1 MKKRLWELGK
11 SLVILLLIVSLL
23 FLTAAALPAE
33 MIRSTPWLSTLLQP
47 IAPLLG
53 LSQAEL
59 TYVEEAGSLTD
70 AAQPLMISVRNSSGR
85 ATAQWDFTALDTA
98 YETLGGMLGEALDT
112 AGAFTTATPRQVQ
125 TALSGESACFDFRFR
140 LPSQLLASWLDA
152 GCRDD
157 APSGMVYVLAIEDGQ
172 VNLYLSGGG
181 SYRAAT
187 LVSASALEELL
198 EQFKPDG
205 SQFAFEAGTRL
216 SALTVIPGQAPSV
229 AAGTGVSPCDNRYME
244 ALATELGFNPYDET
258 RYTDSSGV
266 TYFSETN
273 CSLQISAD
281 GAILL
286 TSSSADRFQ
295 AAGTSL
301 EILVEQARSLIEVA
315 VGDTLGDARLYLS
328 GVTQSGTAT
337 VCTFDYI
344 LGGIPVSYGKDAA
357 ACVTFDGPSVTELR
371 LQTAGFS
378 LTGDTLKIM
387 PPAQAMAILPDGGK
401 LELEYRCAYSGSLSA
416 GWKK

>member
-1 MKKRLWELGK
+1 MKTKLWEMGK
-11 SLVILLLIVSLL
+11 SLLILILIFSLL
-23 FLTAAALPAE
+23 FLTAAAMPAE

-59 TYVEEAGSLTD
+59 TYVQEAGALTD

-85 ATAQWDFTALDTA
+85 STAQWDFTALDAA

-112 AGAFTTATPRQVQ
+112 AGAFTATSPRHVQ
-125 TALSGESACFDFRFR
+125 AALSGESACFDFRFR
-140 LPSQLLASWLDA
+140 LPAQLLASWLDA
-152 GCRDD
+152 GCQDD
-157 APSGMVYVLAIEDGQ
+157 TPAGTVYVLAIEDGQ
-172 VNLYLSGGG
+172 VNLYLSGSG
-181 SYRAAT
+181 SYRAT
-187 LVSASALEELL
+187 TQVSASALEELL

-205 SQFAFEAGTRL
+205 SQFGFETGTQL
-216 SALTVIPGQAPSV
+216 AALTVIPAQAPAV
-229 AAGTGVSPCDNRYME
+229 AAGTGTSPCDNRYME
-244 ALATELGFNPYDET
+244 ALATALGFNPYDDT

-273 CSLQISAD
+273 CSLQISSD

-301 EILVEQARSLIEVA
+301 EILVEEARQLLMVA
-315 VGDTLGDARLYLS
+315 EGDVLGNARLYLS
-328 GVTQSGTAT
+328 GVTQSDSTT

-344 LGGIPVSYGKDAA
+344 LGGVPVSYSKDSAA
-357 ACVTFDGPSVTELR
+357 VVTFDGSAVTELR
-371 LQTAGFS
+371 LQATKFS
-378 LTGDTLKIM
+378 LTSETLKIM
-387 PPAQAMAILPDGGK
+387 PPAQAIAILPSGGK
-401 LELEYRCAYSGSLSA
+401 LELEYHCTYSGSLSA
-416 GWKK
+416 GWRK